1 MKGVRMKDNIYITQL
16 VKSISEHCPEL
27 QRVYLI
33 SNKINTVG
41 ELTSFKL
48 ALIVN
53 NRIQSSS
60 ELECRLYLNIDC
72 ELPFDLVIYREDEFK
87 SLREQIGTFA
97 WKINNSGTVLY
108 G

>member
-1 MKGVRMKDNIYITQL
+1 MKNNPHIQKL
-16 VKSISEHCPEL
+16 VKSIADHCDEL
-27 QRVYLI
+27 IRIYLI
-33 SNKINTVG
+33 SNKINTDG

-48 ALIVN
+48 ALIVDDQVKN
-53 NRIQSSS
+53 SS

-72 ELPFDLVIYREDEFK
+72 ELPFDIVIYREEEFD
-87 SLREQIGTFA
+87 SLKNEIGTFA

>member
-1 MKGVRMKDNIYITQL
+1 MKDNPHIQEL
-16 VKSISEHCPEL
+16 VNNIAEHCDEL
-27 QRVYLI
+27 IRIYLI
-33 SNKINTVG
+33 SNKINTQG

-53 NRIQSSS
+53 DKVKSCS

-72 ELPFDLVIYREDEFK
+72 ELSFDIVIYREKEFNQLK
-87 SLREQIGTFA
+87 NEIGTFA
-97 WKINNSGTVLY
+97 WKINNSGTALY